1 MNDETSVMNEPLNTN
16 QEVVY
21 YDDLVNRHCPKVAR
35 GVICY
40 VTSDD
45 ECSMFAECIIYNA
58 ASAAAYR

>member
-1 MNDETSVMNEPLNTN
+1 MDNETSVMNEPINTN

-45 ECSMFAECIIYNA
+45 ECSMFAECSIYNA
-58 ASAAAYR
+58 ASAAPYR